1 METEFPRWQP
11 DGDTQECLICQDS
24 FTFFNRRHHCRKC
37 GRVVCSDC
45 SKHEIRYLPNTLI
58 VHAYGRPTT
67 CLENRTYRTCDQCAA
82 EVKLIRQTLVASH
95 LTDDSL
101 SRDANANTRLPI
113 DNSFRR
119 GDSPSTNA
127 NTKFA
132 SQINSRPLNVSL
144 STLTRTNRTDAESDR
159 NLCPVCAVNL
169 LQLFVSNGQGGE
181 TSSLLSQV
189 EAFKEAHINECL
201 VSFDF
206 NNDHMRLQS
215 PPSSSHARNRM
226 LVYNIPP
233 IPKPAFES
241 VGDIPG
247 SLDTIVQNKEL
258 CGLFAST
265 HTIEREK
272 DLLDD
277 ECVICLEDLKPGDKV
292 GRLECL
298 CVFHYKC
305 IKDWFNKKTY
315 GECPVHFLHK

>member
-1 METEFPRWQP
+1 MDTDIPRWQP
-11 DGDTQECLICQDS
+11 DFVTDSCSICRLQ
-24 FTFFNRRHHCRKC
+24 FTFFTRRHHCRKC
-37 GRVVCSDC
+37 GRVVCAYC
-45 SKHEIRYLPNTLI
+45 SQNAIKYLPSTLV
-58 VHAYGRPTT
+58 VHANGPPTR
-67 CLENRTYRTCDQCAA
+67 CLDDRTYRTCDNC
-82 EVKLIRQTLVASH
+82 VDGVRLIRQTLVTSPFTVA
-95 LTDDSL
+95 SL
-101 SRDANANTRLPI
+101 SRDANATARLPMEFA
-113 DNSFRR
+113 FRR
-119 GDSPSTNA
+119 EDSPSINTNS
-127 NTKFA
+127 K
-132 SQINSRPLNVSL
+132 RPRDVSL

-159 NLCPVCAVNL
+159 NLCPVCAVDL
-169 LQLFVSNGQGGE
+169 LQLFVNNGSGGE

-206 NNDHMRLQS
+206 TNDHMRLQS

-241 VGDIPG
+241 VGDVPG
-247 SLDTIVQNKEL
+247 SLDTILQNKEL
-258 CGLFAST
+258 CGLFASN
-265 HTIEREK
+265 HTLEREK
-272 DLLDD
+272 DLIDD
-277 ECVICLEDLKPGDKV
+277 ECVICLEDLRPGDKV

>member
-1 METEFPRWQP
+1 MVT
-11 DGDTQECLICQDS
+11 S
-24 FTFFNRRHHCRKC
+24 F
-37 GRVVCSDC
+37 
-45 SKHEIRYLPNTLI
+45 L
-58 VHAYGRPTT
+58 A
-67 CLENRTYRTCDQCAA
+67 
-82 EVKLIRQTLVASH
+82 
-95 LTDDSL
+95 DDPLSM
-101 SRDANANTRLPI
+101 SRDAANATTIRPI
-113 DNSFRR
+113 DFTFRR
-119 GDSPSTNA
+119 DDSPSA
-127 NTKFA
+127 YSNTKLA
-132 SQINSRPLNVSL
+132 SQLTSRPRDMSL
-144 STLTRTNRTDAESDR
+144 STLTRTNRTDVESDR
-159 NLCPVCAVNL
+159 NLCPVCAVDL
-169 LQLFVSNGQGGE
+169 LQLFVNNGPGGE

-189 EAFKEAHINECL
+189 EAFKEAHIKDCL

-206 NNDHMRLQS
+206 ANDNMRLQS

-241 VGDIPG
+241 VGEIPG
-247 SLDTIVQNKEL
+247 SVDTIIQNKES
-258 CGLFAST
+258 CGLFVSN
-265 HTIEREK
+265 HTLEREK